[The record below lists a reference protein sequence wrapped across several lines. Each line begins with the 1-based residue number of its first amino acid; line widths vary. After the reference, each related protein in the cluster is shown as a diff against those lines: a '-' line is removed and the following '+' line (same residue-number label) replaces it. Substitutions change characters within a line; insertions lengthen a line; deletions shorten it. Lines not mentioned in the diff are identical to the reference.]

1 MITSISNPQMKH
13 ILQLQ
18 KKSKA
23 RWQQRVFVVEGPKM
37 VFEAPK
43 EWVEKVYVSESYFR
57 RMEESADIENA
68 MPVEALAGYQYEVV
82 SDSVFK
88 AVSDTQTP
96 QGILCLVKMPE
107 YTLGDLLTGNLKE
120 GSKGRESTAGNRKRQ
135 QKEKYAPQL
144 LILESIQDPGNLGTM
159 LRTGEGAG
167 VTGIIMNRTTV
178 DLFHPKVIRSTM
190 GSLYRVPFYITD
202 DLPGTIGEIKRQGVS
217 VYAAHLKGQQSYDEP
232 DYTGGTAFLIGNE
245 GNGLNDETAEL
256 ADTYIRIPMAGQVES
271 LNAAMAAGILMY
283 EVNRQRR

>member
-1 MITSISNPQMKH
+1 MASDGNPSGENAMITSISNPQMKH

-37 VFEAPK
+37 VFEAPQN
-43 EWVEKVYVSESYFR
+43 WVEKVYVSESYFR
-57 RMEESADIENA
+57 RMEERADIENA
-68 MPVEALAGYQYEVV
+68 MSVEALAGYQYEVV
-82 SDSVFK
+82 SDLVFK
-88 AVSDTQTP
+88 AISDTQTP

-107 YTLGDLLTGNLKE
+107 YTLGDLLTGV
-120 GSKGRESTAGNRKRQ
+120 
-135 QKEKYAPQL
+135 PHL

-190 GSLYRVPFYITD
+190 GSLYRVPFVIAEDLREIVCILKQQDIT
-202 DLPGTIGEIKRQGVS
+202 L
-217 VYAAHLKGQQSYDEP
+217 YAAHLKGEKSYDKP
-232 DYTGGTAFLIGNE
+232 DYTKGTAFLIGNE
-245 GNGLNDETAEL
+245 GNGLTDEAADL
-256 ADTYIRIPMAGQVES
+256 ADEYIRIPMAGQVES

-283 EVNRQRR
+283 EVNRQRRRFYDNN

>member
-1 MITSISNPQMKH
+1 MASDGNPSGENAMITSISNPQMKH

-107 YTLGDLLTGNLKE
+107 YTLGDLLMGV
-120 GSKGRESTAGNRKRQ
+120 
-135 QKEKYAPQL
+135 PHL

-190 GSLYRVPFYITD
+190 GSLYRVPFV
-202 DLPGTIGEIKRQGVS
+202 IGEDLKEIVCTLKQQDITL
-217 VYAAHLKGQQSYDEP
+217 YAAHLKGEKSYDKP
-232 DYTGGTAFLIGNE
+232 DYTKGTAFLIGNE
-245 GNGLNDETAEL
+245 GNGLTDEAADL
-256 ADTYIRIPMAGQVES
+256 ADEYIRIPMAGQVES

-283 EVNRQRR
+283 EVNRQRRGFGL

>member
-1 MITSISNPQMKH
+1 MASDGNPSGDNAMITSISNPQMKH

-57 RMEESADIENA
+57 RMEGSADIENA

-107 YTLGDLLTGNLKE
+107 YTLGDLLMGV
-120 GSKGRESTAGNRKRQ
+120 
-135 QKEKYAPQL
+135 PHL

-159 LRTGEGAG
+159 LRIGEGAG

-190 GSLYRVPFYITD
+190 GSLYRVPFV
-202 DLPGTIGEIKRQGVS
+202 IGEDLKEIVCTLKQQDITL
-217 VYAAHLKGQQSYDEP
+217 YAAHLKGEKSYDKP
-232 DYTGGTAFLIGNE
+232 DYTKGTAFLIGNE
-245 GNGLNDETAEL
+245 GNGLTDEAADL
-256 ADTYIRIPMAGQVES
+256 ADEYIRIPMAGQVES

-283 EVNRQRR
+283 EVNRQRRAFGL

>member
-37 VFEAPK
+37 VFEAPQN
-43 EWVEKVYVSESYFR
+43 WVEKVYVSESYFR
-57 RMEESADIENA
+57 RMEERADIENA
-68 MPVEALAGYQYEVV
+68 MSVEALAGYQYEVV
-82 SDSVFK
+82 SDLVFK
-88 AVSDTQTP
+88 AISDTQTP

-107 YTLGDLLTGNLKE
+107 YTLGDLLTGV
-120 GSKGRESTAGNRKRQ
+120 
-135 QKEKYAPQL
+135 PHL

-190 GSLYRVPFYITD
+190 GSLYRVPFVIAEDLREIVCILKQQDIT
-202 DLPGTIGEIKRQGVS
+202 L
-217 VYAAHLKGQQSYDEP
+217 YAAHLKGEKSYDKP
-232 DYTGGTAFLIGNE
+232 DYTKGTAFLIGNE
-245 GNGLNDETAEL
+245 GNGLTDEAADL
-256 ADTYIRIPMAGQVES
+256 ADEYIRIPMAGQVES

-283 EVNRQRR
+283 EVNRQRRRFYDNN